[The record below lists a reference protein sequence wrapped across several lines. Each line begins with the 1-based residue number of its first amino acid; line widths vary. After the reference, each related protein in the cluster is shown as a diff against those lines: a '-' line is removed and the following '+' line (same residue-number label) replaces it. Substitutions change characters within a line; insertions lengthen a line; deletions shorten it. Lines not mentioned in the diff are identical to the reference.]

1 MTNKIIQNSDQ
12 LLKKIKKIRS
22 QRKKIVLCHGV
33 FDLIHI
39 GHIKH
44 FEEAKKYGDILI
56 VSLTS
61 DKYVNKGDGRPVFNQ
76 NLRSEF
82 LNSITCI
89 DFIFINNHASST
101 NVIKIIKPNFY
112 IKGPDYK
119 NHQRDLTKK
128 IFLETNAVKIN
139 GGKTIY
145 TKSVT
150 FSSSNLINKY
160 SDLLTN
166 DQKNYIK
173 QIKKKYNF
181 EKIKSY
187 IDNFKKIKV
196 LIIGETII
204 DQYNF
209 CEALGKAGKESHI
222 VIRDLNSSNLL
233 GGAAAIA
240 NNISSYCKKISILSM
255 IGDKNDHL
263 KFIKKNLD
271 KNISFNYIRKKNSP
285 TIIKKRY
292 IDHVNKNKLFGVY
305 SINDDLINF
314 NQNQELIRKFNQ
326 LIKNHDLIIVSDYGH
341 GFIDNEFAKQIVN
354 SKKYVSLNAQ
364 VNAANVGYHSL
375 SKYSKANILVI
386 NEKELRHELRSK
398 DQDLEILL
406 KQIVKRTDYKTIVVT
421 MGIKG
426 SISINKKDNKIIKT
440 PSFSKNVVDK
450 VGAGDSMLA
459 IMSLA
464 FKNKIPEDIS
474 MLFGALAGS
483 FNVKSLANSNS
494 LSKNE
499 LLRTLEYSLK

>member
-1 MTNKIIQNSDQ
+1 MKIKIIQLKNLKRK
-12 LLKKIKKIRS
+12 LLELKRQKKI
-22 QRKKIVLCHGV
+22 IVQCHGV

-44 FEEAKKYGDILI
+44 FEEAKKNGDILI
-56 VSLTS
+56 VSITS

-82 LNSITCI
+82 LSSITCI
-89 DFIFINNHASST
+89 DYIVINNQSSST
-101 NVIKIIKPNFY
+101 NLINIIKPNFY

-119 NHQRDLTKK
+119 NHKKDITKK
-128 IFLETNAVKIN
+128 ISSETNAVKIN

-145 TKSVT
+145 TKSMT

-160 SDLLTN
+160 SDLYSD
-166 DQKNYIK
+166 DQKHYFN

-181 EKIKSY
+181 EKIKFY
-187 IDNFKKIKV
+187 IDKFKKTKV

-222 VIRDLNSSNLL
+222 VIRDLNSLNLL

-240 NNISSYCKKISILSM
+240 NNISSYCEKISILSM
-255 IGDKNDHL
+255 VGDKNDHI
-263 KFIKKNLD
+263 KFIKKRLG
-271 KNISFNYIRKKNSP
+271 KNISFNFVRKKNSP

-314 NQNQELIRKFNQ
+314 KKNKELSKKLNQ
-326 LIKNHDLIIVSDYGH
+326 LIKKHDLIIVSDYGH
-341 GFIDNEFAKQIVN
+341 GFIDNDFAKQIVN
-354 SKKYVSLNAQ
+354 SNKYVSLNAQ

-398 DQDLEILL
+398 DKDLKILL
-406 KQIVKRTDYKTIVVT
+406 KQIIKKTNYNTIVVT
-421 MGIKG
+421 MGIRG
-426 SISINKKDNKIIKT
+426 SISINKKNKNIIKA
-440 PSFSKNVVDK
+440 PSFSKSVVDK

-494 LSKNE
+494 LKKNE